1 MSCKYYLTFFRST
14 QNYLNCLNNAAKH
27 CDVNGAL
34 LQDLIE
40 KARGQIPLHCKLIF
54 LMNPFIS
61 SYLYDNIWKPSFKN
75 EGFFFTDLGFILK
88 QNKTVSLIIFFQVLR
103 PVLVRQQSV
112 PSVYF
117 WQPFSV
123 CCCSAEQLP
132 WLNTCFK
139 QIKYNFSSTVCLHG

>member
-1 MSCKYYLTFFRST
+1 MLTVKSGFDYELQILPYFFFRST

-61 SYLYDNIWKPSFKN
+61 SYLYDNI
-75 EGFFFTDLGFILK
+75 
-88 QNKTVSLIIFFQVLR
+88 
-103 PVLVRQQSV
+103 
-112 PSVYF
+112 
-117 WQPFSV
+117 
-123 CCCSAEQLP
+123 
-132 WLNTCFK
+132 
-139 QIKYNFSSTVCLHG
+139 